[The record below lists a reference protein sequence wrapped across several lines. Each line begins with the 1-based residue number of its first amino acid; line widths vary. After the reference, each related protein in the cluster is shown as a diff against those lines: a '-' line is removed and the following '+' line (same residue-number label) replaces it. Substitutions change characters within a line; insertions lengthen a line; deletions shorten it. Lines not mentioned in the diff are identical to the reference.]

1 MFQTVLMK
9 RNRRNALCF
18 SLVAYQVTIF
28 IGADPFWITDNVAN
42 ITAFAIEHDFS
53 ESGEFKE
60 LDVVGVNTGAT
71 TQIDSTVQRINP
83 FAL

>member
-1 MFQTVLMK
+1 MGQTVLMK

-28 IGADPFWITDNVAN
+28 IGADPFWITGNVTN

-53 ESGEFKE
+53 
-60 LDVVGVNTGAT
+60 
-71 TQIDSTVQRINP
+71 
-83 FAL
+83 